1 MVSVFNP
8 KLAPGETLAPI
19 DQAEPCILAAIDIGT
34 NSIHM
39 VVVRIDPHLSAFTI
53 IAREKDTIR
62 LGDREQK
69 TGKLAPDAIERAIAT
84 LKRCKDLA
92 SSLDVHQIIAV
103 ATSAT
108 REAVN
113 GAQFLQQ
120 IHQEVGLK
128 VDLISGLE
136 EARRIYLGVLSGMDF
151 QNLPHIILDIGGGST
166 ELILADNHD
175 ARFLSSTKVGAVRLT
190 QDFITTDP
198 VSPQQF
204 AVLRAYIRG
213 MLERPVEELRQKLK
227 VGEEVRMVGTSG
239 TIEILMNLHA
249 MEKLGEI
256 PTPLNG
262 YQLTRK
268 EVRDLVKRLS
278 TMNYGERFALP
289 GMSDKR
295 AEIILAGAVVLLE
308 SMNLLNQDK
317 IVLCERALREGV
329 IVDWMLSH
337 GFIQD
342 RLRFQSEIRQR
353 SVKKIAK
360 KYHLP
365 LASGERVAKFSLSI
379 FEQTKN
385 YLHNWTKTEKELLWV
400 AAVLHNCGIYVNHGA
415 HHKHSYYLIR
425 NSEVLGYSENELEVI
440 ANIARYHRK
449 SKPKKRHPDY
459 IKLSEYQQ
467 LMVRQLSAIL
477 RIAVAL
483 DRRQIG
489 AIADLE
495 CKYDPEY
502 KTLHLHLFAA
512 SPDDD
517 CALEL
522 WSLDY
527 KKPVFEEEF
536 GVKLVSTLAHMK
548 TVEGDGSNY

>member
-120 IHQEVGLK
+120 IQQEVGLK

-249 MEKLGEI
+249 MEKLGEV

-360 KYHLP
+360 KYHVA

-502 KTLHLHLFAA
+502 RTLHLHLFAA

-536 GVKLVSTLAHMK
+536 GVKLVSTLAHIK
-548 TVEGDGSNY
+548 TIEQVT

>member
-69 TGKLAPDAIERAIAT
+69 TGRLAPDAIERAIAT

-120 IHQEVGLK
+120 IQQEVGLK

-249 MEKLGEI
+249 MEKLGEV

-360 KYHLP
+360 KYHVA

-502 KTLHLHLFAA
+502 RTLHLHLFAA

-536 GVKLVSTLAHMK
+536 GVKLVSTLAHIK
-548 TVEGDGSNY
+548 TIEQVT

>member
-108 REAVN
+108 REAAN

-120 IHQEVGLK
+120 IQQEVGLK

-249 MEKLGEI
+249 MEKLGEV

-360 KYHLP
+360 KYHVA

-502 KTLHLHLFAA
+502 RTLHLHLFAA

-536 GVKLVSTLAHMK
+536 GVKLVSTLAHIK
-548 TVEGDGSNY
+548 TIEQVT

>member
-1 MVSVFNP
+1 MILHAYIDYIKETKERQAPMVNVFNP
-8 KLAPGETLAPI
+8 VTTNVAKLTPI
-19 DQAEPCILAAIDIGT
+19 QQSESCILAAIDIGT

-204 AVLRAYIRG
+204 AVLKAYIRG

-249 MEKLGEI
+249 MEKLGEV

-262 YQLTRK
+262 I
-268 EVRDLVKRLS
+268 
-278 TMNYGERFALP
+278 N
-289 GMSDKR
+289 
-295 AEIILAGAVVLLE
+295 
-308 SMNLLNQDK
+308 
-317 IVLCERALREGV
+317 
-329 IVDWMLSH
+329 
-337 GFIQD
+337 
-342 RLRFQSEIRQR
+342 
-353 SVKKIAK
+353 
-360 KYHLP
+360 
-365 LASGERVAKFSLSI
+365 
-379 FEQTKN
+379 
-385 YLHNWTKTEKELLWV
+385 
-400 AAVLHNCGIYVNHGA
+400 
-415 HHKHSYYLIR
+415 
-425 NSEVLGYSENELEVI
+425 
-440 ANIARYHRK
+440 
-449 SKPKKRHPDY
+449 
-459 IKLSEYQQ
+459 
-467 LMVRQLSAIL
+467 
-477 RIAVAL
+477 
-483 DRRQIG
+483 
-489 AIADLE
+489 
-495 CKYDPEY
+495 
-502 KTLHLHLFAA
+502 
-512 SPDDD
+512 
-517 CALEL
+517 
-522 WSLDY
+522 
-527 KKPVFEEEF
+527 
-536 GVKLVSTLAHMK
+536 
-548 TVEGDGSNY
+548 

>member
-1 MVSVFNP
+1 
-8 KLAPGETLAPI
+8 
-19 DQAEPCILAAIDIGT
+19 
-34 NSIHM
+34 
-39 VVVRIDPHLSAFTI
+39 
-53 IAREKDTIR
+53 
-62 LGDREQK
+62 
-69 TGKLAPDAIERAIAT
+69 
-84 LKRCKDLA
+84 
-92 SSLDVHQIIAV
+92 
-103 ATSAT
+103 
-108 REAVN
+108 
-113 GAQFLQQ
+113 
-120 IHQEVGLK
+120 
-128 VDLISGLE
+128 
-136 EARRIYLGVLSGMDF
+136 
-151 QNLPHIILDIGGGST
+151 
-166 ELILADNHD
+166 
-175 ARFLSSTKVGAVRLT
+175 
-190 QDFITTDP
+190 
-198 VSPQQF
+198 
-204 AVLRAYIRG
+204 

-249 MEKLGEI
+249 MEKLGEV

-295 AEIILAGAVVLLE
+295 SEIILAGAVVLLE

-360 KYHLP
+360 KYHVA

-385 YLHNWTKTEKELLWV
+385 HLHNWTKTEKELLWV

-502 KTLHLHLFAA
+502 RTLHLHLFAA

-536 GVKLVSTLAHMK
+536 GVKLVSTLAHIK
-548 TVEGDGSNY
+548 TIEQVT

>member
-1 MVSVFNP
+1 
-8 KLAPGETLAPI
+8 
-19 DQAEPCILAAIDIGT
+19 
-34 NSIHM
+34 M

-69 TGKLAPDAIERAIAT
+69 TGQLAPDAIDRAIAT

-108 REAVN
+108 REAAN

-120 IHQEVGLK
+120 IQQEVGLK

-249 MEKLGEI
+249 MEKLGEV

-360 KYHLP
+360 KYHVA

-385 YLHNWTKTEKELLWV
+385 HLHNWTKTEKELLWV

-502 KTLHLHLFAA
+502 RTLHLHLFAA

-536 GVKLVSTLAHMK
+536 GVKLVSTLAHIK
-548 TVEGDGSNY
+548 TIEQVT

>member
-69 TGKLAPDAIERAIAT
+69 TGRLAPDAIERAIAT

-120 IHQEVGLK
+120 IQQEVGLK

-198 VSPQQF
+198 ISPQQF

-249 MEKLGEI
+249 MEKLGEV

-360 KYHLP
+360 KYHVA

-502 KTLHLHLFAA
+502 RTLHLHLFAA

-536 GVKLVSTLAHMK
+536 GVKLVSTLAHIK
-548 TVEGDGSNY
+548 TIEQVT